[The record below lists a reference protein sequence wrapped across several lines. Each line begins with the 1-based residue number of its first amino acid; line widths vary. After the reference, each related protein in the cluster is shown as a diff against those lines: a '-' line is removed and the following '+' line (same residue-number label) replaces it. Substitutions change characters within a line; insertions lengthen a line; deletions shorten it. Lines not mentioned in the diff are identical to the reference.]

1 MERVQIPPGSLTH
14 SDNLQPTVS
23 AMQISSVLS
32 GYADAT
38 SGGRRSDS
46 TERSTGHAGESQ
58 SSRGLS
64 GTPTEA
70 MRQVMADYDLT
81 QITPQQYSEMLD
93 RLRKGNA
100 ITEEEYSQLSQVRTE
115 LDSEGV
121 GESEKVDLLSFYHQ
135 RSQRLSKQ
143 VEETSSDTA
152 GRAALAKSLRDT
164 QHRLDWLEKLEMVH
178 AQPDSIGLDAVA

>member
-1 MERVQIPPGSLTH
+1 
-14 SDNLQPTVS
+14 
-23 AMQISSVLS
+23 MQISNVLN

-46 TERSTGHAGESQ
+46 TERSTGRAAETQ

-100 ITEEEYSQLSQVRTE
+100 ITEEEYAQLSQVRTE
-115 LDSEGV
+115 LDSG
-121 GESEKVDLLSFYHQ
+121 GIGADEKVDLLSFYHQ
-135 RSQRLSKQ
+135 RTQRLSKQ
-143 VEETSSDTA
+143 VEETTDTA
-152 GRAALAKSLRDT
+152 SRSGLAQSLRDT